1 MSIDKIVDDI
11 AAHLK
16 AELTELKTSELAG
29 GKIDLVEMRRRA
41 VHLPAAFVACVRTRG
56 GSSKYGKF
64 STRGIFLVVLVVES
78 GPGGQATPQDHA
90 HAVLQL
96 LTRALKVI
104 GDAKTWGNDEVVS
117 TPDKIDSDNPYNK
130 KADEN
135 GVALWVITW
144 EQDLELVEQPPPADL
159 PDLTSIHTDWKMV
172 ESTRPEDAED
182 DIDTDGP

>member
-144 EQDLELVEQPPPADL
+144 EQDLELAADPAPDELDDL
-159 PDLTSIHTDWKMV
+159 EKILATWELQDGTTPATD
-172 ESTRPEDAED
+172 A
-182 DIDTDGP
+182 TDEITP